1 MTKDWKKIARASGLT
16 IPAADVD
23 RIAPAL
29 DALEIAF
36 RPLARTLGPETDLA
50 VIFQAAAEDGE

>member
-16 IPAADVD
+16 IPPADVD

-29 DALEIAF
+29 DTLETAF
-36 RPLARTLGPETDLA
+36 RPLVRTLGPDADPA
-50 VIFQAAAEDGE
+50 VVFEAEMEDGE

>member
-29 DALEIAF
+29 DALETAF
-36 RPLARTLGPETDLA
+36 RALVRAIGPETDPA
-50 VIFQAAAEDGE
+50 VVFRADTEDGE

>member
-16 IPAADVD
+16 IPPADVD

-29 DALEIAF
+29 DVLETAF
-36 RPLARTLGPETDLA
+36 RPLVLAIGPETDLA
-50 VIFQAAAEDGE
+50 VVFQADAEDGE